1 MGKLID
7 IDFAIIETLRV
18 HPDFTPTVNALYM
31 DNMTHPE
38 GIDLRNFT
46 SSNGARA
53 KMKDITQTD
62 MLHFILDE
70 AVKCYN
76 AMAYFYYNDPN
87 MKALN
92 TVDEKMANLLNTFPY
107 YGVVLKAVEI
117 IANPKINSAIFYK
130 TDSKELMALVDAV
143 TNCRYQKGDK
153 LREFIDKSG
162 VGLTALGGFG
172 TQDLFAKIDS
182 DIKKYEVAKNVQVN
196 PKATNQCLLDVMS
209 GAQLKNKHNEY
220 GLSGTLYATQD
231 IGKRRGNQEDAV
243 IILEHPENP
252 EFKLIA
258 VSDGMGGVELGD
270 KASSYLT
277 QQLARWF
284 KSLPA
289 DLYSF
294 PMEVQQLLNKK
305 IAQISNEIC
314 KQYNS
319 EYRGIVCGATVVA
332 SIVTQEYTINSTVGD
347 SRIYTIKDDKLE
359 LITRDESAVWPPYK
373 EARDMTPAELDD
385 LRFVR
390 NNNEILRCIGQS
402 MDASHIQSLMIP
414 NSSYDKIILLS
425 DGVTDLLSQEDI
437 RVISRKYPTE
447 RITHELVEAA
457 ITNMARRAR
466 GADERHYSG
475 VNPGKDNATAAMY
488 ARR

>member
-1 MGKLID
+1 MGKLND
-7 IDFAIIETLRV
+7 IDFAIIETLKA
-18 HPDFTPTVNALYM
+18 HPDFTPAVNALYM
-31 DNMTHPE
+31 DNMTSPR

-46 SSNGARA
+46 GQNGARA
-53 KMKDITQTD
+53 KMKEVTQTD
-62 MLHFILDE
+62 MLHFILNE

-87 MKALN
+87 MKELDSVA
-92 TVDEKMANLLNTFPY
+92 EKMANLLNTFPY
-107 YGVVLKAVEI
+107 YGVVLKAVEV

-130 TDSKELMALVDAV
+130 TDSKELMALVEAV
-143 TNCRYQKGDK
+143 TNCRYQNGDK

-172 TQDLFAKIDS
+172 TQDLFAKIET
-182 DIKKYEVAKNVQVN
+182 DINKYSIARNIQVN
-196 PKATNQCLLDVMS
+196 QTATNQCLLDVMS
-209 GAQLKNKHNEY
+209 GAQLKNQHNEY

-231 IGKRRGNQEDAV
+231 IGKRRTNQEDAV

-252 EFKLIA
+252 KFKLIA
-258 VSDGMGGVELGD
+258 VADGMGGVELGD

-294 PMEVQQLLNKK
+294 PMEVQQMLNKK

-314 KQYNS
+314 RQYNS
-319 EYRGIVCGATVVA
+319 EYNGIRCGSTLVA
-332 SIVTQEYTINSTVGD
+332 SVVTQEYTINSTVGD
-347 SRIYTIKDDKLE
+347 SRIYTVKDDKLE

-373 EARDMTPAELDD
+373 AAKDMTPEELDD

-390 NNNEILRCIGQS
+390 NNNEILRCIGQGMS
-402 MDASHIQSLMIP
+402 ANHIQSLMIP
-414 NSSYDKIILLS
+414 NNSYDKLILLS

-437 RVISRKYPTE
+437 RVISRTYPTDK
-447 RITHELVEAA
+447 ITHELVQAA
-457 ITNMARRAR
+457 ITNMARRAQ
-466 GADERHYSG
+466 GADEMHYSG
-475 VNPGKDNATAAMY
+475 INAGKDNATAAMY

>member
-1 MGKLID
+1 MGRLND
-7 IDFAIIETLRV
+7 IDFAIIETLNV
-18 HPDFTPTVNALYM
+18 HPDFTPHINTIYM
-31 DNMTHPE
+31 DNLTSPT
-38 GIDLRNFT
+38 GIYLVNFT
-46 SSNGARA
+46 SKNGARA
-53 KMKDITQTD
+53 KMKDVTQTD
-62 MLHFILDE
+62 MLHFILHE

-87 MKALN
+87 MKELPTTA
-92 TVDEKMANLLNTFPY
+92 EKMANLLNTFPY
-107 YGVVLKAVEI
+107 YGIILKAIEI

-143 TNCRYQKGDK
+143 ASCRYQNGTK

-162 VGLTALGGFG
+162 AGLTSVGSYG
-172 TQDLFAKIDS
+172 TLDLFEKVSTDISKI
-182 DIKKYEVAKNVQVN
+182 EVAKNIHVN
-196 PKATNQCLLDVMS
+196 PRATNQCLLEVMS

-243 IILEHPENP
+243 IIMEHPENP

-277 QQLARWF
+277 QQLAKWF

-314 KQYNS
+314 KTYNAP
-319 EYRGIVCGATVVA
+319 YNGIRCGATVVA

-347 SRIYTIKDDKLE
+347 SRIYTIKDDKLQ

-373 EARDMTPAELDD
+373 AAQDMTPEELDD

-390 NNNEILRCIGQS
+390 NNNEILRCIGQD
-402 MDASHIQSLMIP
+402 MDASHIQTMIIP
-414 NSSYDKIILLS
+414 NNSYDKLILLS
-425 DGVTDLLSQEDI
+425 DGVTDLLSQEQI
-437 RVISRKYPTE
+437 RVISRNYPTDQ
-447 RITHELVEAA
+447 ITHELVQTA
-457 ITNMARRAR
+457 ITNIARRAQ
-466 GADERHYSG
+466 GADERHLNG
-475 VNPGKDNATAAMY
+475 IPAGKDNATAAMY

>member
-1 MGKLID
+1 MGKLND
-7 IDFAIIETLRV
+7 IDFALIETIKA
-18 HPDFTPTVNALYM
+18 HPDFIPSLNALYM
-31 DNMTHPE
+31 DNMTSPK

-46 SSNGARA
+46 SANGARA
-53 KMKDITQTD
+53 KMKEVTQTE
-62 MLHFILDE
+62 MLHFVLNE

-87 MKALN
+87 MKALD

-107 YGVVLKAVEI
+107 YGIVLKAVEV
-117 IANPKINSAIFYK
+117 IANPKINSALFYE

-143 TNCRYQKGDK
+143 VSCRYQNGDK

-162 VGLTALGGFG
+162 VGLTALGKFG
-172 TQDLFAKIDS
+172 TQDLFAKVNE
-182 DIKKYEVAKNVQVN
+182 DISRVEIARHIKIN
-196 PKATNQCLLDVMS
+196 PVGTNQCLLDIMS
-209 GAQLKNKHNEY
+209 GAQLKSKHNEY
-220 GLSGTLYATQD
+220 ALNGTLYATQD
-231 IGKRRGNQEDAV
+231 IGIRRANQEDAV
-243 IILEHPENP
+243 VILEHPGNP

-284 KSLPA
+284 NALPA

-305 IAQISNEIC
+305 IAQISNEIYR
-314 KQYNS
+314 KYN
-319 EYRGIVCGATVVA
+319 EPYNGICCGATLVA

-347 SRIYTIKDDKLE
+347 SRIYTIKEDKLE
-359 LITRDESAVWPPYK
+359 LITRDESIVWPPFK
-373 EARDMTPAELDD
+373 EAKDMTPEELDD

-390 NNNEILRCIGQS
+390 NNNEILRCVGDD
-402 MDASHIQSLMIP
+402 MDASHIQTLMIP
-414 NSSYDKIILLS
+414 NSSYDKLILLS

-437 RVISRKYPTE
+437 KVISRTYPTD
-447 RITHELVEAA
+447 RITHELVQAA
-457 ITNMARRAR
+457 ITNIARRAQ
-466 GADERHYSG
+466 GADEMHYAG
-475 VNPGKDNATAAMY
+475 INAGKDNASAAMY

>member
-1 MGKLID
+1 MGKLNN
-7 IDFAIIETLRV
+7 IDFALIETIKV
-18 HPDFTPTVNALYM
+18 HPDFIPSLNALYM
-31 DNMTHPE
+31 DNMTSPQ
-38 GIDLRNFT
+38 GIELKNFT

-53 KMKDITQTD
+53 KMQEVTQTD
-62 MLHFILDE
+62 MLHFVLHE

-87 MKALN
+87 MRALN

-107 YGVVLKAVEI
+107 YGIVLKAVEV
-117 IANPKINSAIFYK
+117 IANPKINCAIFYS

-143 TNCRYQKGDK
+143 VSCRYQSGAK
-153 LREFIDKSG
+153 LRDFIDKSG
-162 VGLTALGGFG
+162 TGLTALGTFG
-172 TQDLFAKIDS
+172 TQDLFTRVAADISKIE
-182 DIKKYEVAKNVQVN
+182 IAKNVKVN
-196 PKATNQCLLDVMS
+196 PAATNQCLLDIMS
-209 GAQLKNKHNEY
+209 GSQLKNKHNEY

-231 IGKRRGNQEDAV
+231 IGVRRSNQEDAV
-243 IILEHPENP
+243 VILEHPDNP

-284 KSLPA
+284 NALPA

-294 PMEVQQLLNKK
+294 PIEVQQLLNKK
-305 IAQISNEIC
+305 IAQISNEIY
-314 KQYNS
+314 KQYN
-319 EYRGIVCGATVVA
+319 EPYNGICCGATVVA

-359 LITRDESAVWPPYK
+359 LITRDESAVWPPFK
-373 EARDMTPAELDD
+373 EAKDMTQEELDD

-390 NNNEILRCIGQS
+390 NNNEILRCIGQD
-402 MDASHIQSLMIP
+402 MDASHIQTLMIP
-414 NSSYDKIILLS
+414 NSSYDKLILLS

-437 RVISRKYPTE
+437 KVISRNFPTDK
-447 RITHELVEAA
+447 ITHELVRAA
-457 ITNMARRAR
+457 ISNIARRAQ
-466 GADERHYSG
+466 GADEMHYSG
-475 VNPGKDNATAAMY
+475 INAGKDNATAAMY

>member
-7 IDFAIIETLRV
+7 IDFAIIETLKA
-18 HPDFTPTVNALYM
+18 HPDFTPCINSLYM
-31 DNMTHPE
+31 DNMTSPE
-38 GIDLRNFT
+38 GIDLINFT
-46 SSNGARA
+46 SANGARA
-53 KMKDITQTD
+53 KMKEVTQTD
-62 MLHFILDE
+62 MLHFILNE

-87 MKALN
+87 MRALS
-92 TVDEKMANLLNTFPY
+92 TTDEKMANLLNTFPY
-107 YGVVLKAVEI
+107 YGVILKAVEV
-117 IANPKINSAIFYK
+117 IANQKINSALFYK

-143 TNCRYQKGDK
+143 VECRYKNGPK

-162 VGLTALGGFG
+162 AGLTALGSFG
-172 TQDLFAKIDS
+172 TQDLFAKIS
-182 DIKKYEVAKNVQVN
+182 TDISKIQVAKNVNVN

-209 GAQLKNKHNEY
+209 GSQLKNKHNEY

-231 IGKRRGNQEDAV
+231 VGKSRGNQEDAV

-258 VSDGMGGVELGD
+258 VSDGMGGVEYGD

-294 PMEVQQLLNKK
+294 PMEVQALLNKK
-305 IAQISNEIC
+305 IAQISSEIY
-314 KQYNS
+314 KQYN
-319 EYRGIVCGATVVA
+319 EPFNGICCGATVVA
-332 SIVTQEYTINSTVGD
+332 SIVTQEYTVNSTVGD

-373 EARDMTPAELDD
+373 PAREMTPEELDD

-390 NNNEILRCIGQS
+390 NNNEILRCIGED
-402 MDASHIQSLMIP
+402 MDASHIQTLMIP
-414 NSSYDKIILLS
+414 NSSYDKLILLS

-437 RVISRKYPTE
+437 RVISRTYPTDK
-447 RITHELVEAA
+447 ITHELVQAA
-457 ITNMARRAR
+457 INNTARRAK
-466 GADERHYSG
+466 GADELHYSG
-475 VNPGKDNATAAMY
+475 INAGKDNATAAMY

>member
-1 MGKLID
+1 MGKLND
-7 IDFAIIETLRV
+7 IDFAIIETLKA
-18 HPDFTPTVNALYM
+18 HPDFTPAVNALYM
-31 DNMTHPE
+31 DNMTSPR

-46 SSNGARA
+46 SQNGARA
-53 KMKDITQTD
+53 KMKEVTQTD
-62 MLHFILDE
+62 MLHFILNE

-87 MKALN
+87 MKELDSVA
-92 TVDEKMANLLNTFPY
+92 EKMANLLNTFPY
-107 YGVVLKAVEI
+107 YGVVLKAVEV

-130 TDSKELMALVDAV
+130 TDSKELMALVEAV
-143 TNCRYQKGDK
+143 TNCRYQNGAK

-162 VGLTALGGFG
+162 AGLTALGGFG
-172 TQDLFAKIDS
+172 TQDLFAKIET
-182 DIKKYEVAKNVQVN
+182 DINKYSIARNIQVN
-196 PKATNQCLLDVMS
+196 QTATNQCLLDVMS
-209 GAQLKNKHNEY
+209 GAQLKNQHNEY
-220 GLSGTLYATQD
+220 GLNGTLYATQD
-231 IGKRRGNQEDAV
+231 IGKRRTNQEDSV

-258 VSDGMGGVELGD
+258 VADGMGGVELGD

-294 PMEVQQLLNKK
+294 PMEVQQMLNKK

-314 KQYNS
+314 RQYNS
-319 EYRGIVCGATVVA
+319 EYNGIRCGSTLVA

-347 SRIYTIKDDKLE
+347 SRIYTVKDDKLE

-373 EARDMTPAELDD
+373 SAKDMTPEELDD

-390 NNNEILRCIGQS
+390 NNNEILRCIGQGMS
-402 MDASHIQSLMIP
+402 ANHIQSLMIP
-414 NSSYDKIILLS
+414 NNSYDKLILLS

-437 RVISRKYPTE
+437 RVISRTYPTDK
-447 RITHELVEAA
+447 ITHELVQAA
-457 ITNMARRAR
+457 ITNMARRAQ
-466 GADERHYSG
+466 GADEMHYSG
-475 VNPGKDNATAAMY
+475 INAGKDNATAAMY

>member
-1 MGKLID
+1 MGKLIN
-7 IDFAIIETLRV
+7 IDFAIIETLKA
-18 HPDFTPTVNALYM
+18 HPEFTESVNALYM
-31 DNMTHPE
+31 DNMTSPD
-38 GIDLRNFT
+38 GIDLRSFT
-46 SSNGARA
+46 NTNDARA
-53 KMKDITQTD
+53 KMKEVTQTD

-87 MKALN
+87 MRALS
-92 TVDEKMANLLNTFPY
+92 TTAEKMANLLNTFPY
-107 YGVVLKAVEI
+107 YGIVLKAVEV
-117 IANPKINSAIFYK
+117 IANPKINSALFYK

-143 TNCRYQKGDK
+143 VSCRYQNGPK

-162 VGLTALGGFG
+162 AGLTTLGAFG
-172 TQDLFAKIDS
+172 TQDLFAKIS
-182 DIKKYEVAKNVQVN
+182 TDISKVEVAKNVHVN

-209 GAQLKNKHNEY
+209 GSQLRNKHNEY
-220 GLSGTLYATQD
+220 GLNGTLYATQD

-258 VSDGMGGVELGD
+258 VSDGMGGVEYGD

-294 PMEVQQLLNKK
+294 PMEVQGLLNKK
-305 IAQISNEIC
+305 IAQISSEIY
-314 KQYNS
+314 KQYN
-319 EYRGIVCGATVVA
+319 EPFNGIRCGATVVA
-332 SIVTQEYTINSTVGD
+332 SIVTQEYTVNSTVGD

-373 EARDMTPAELDD
+373 AARDMTPEELDD

-390 NNNEILRCIGQS
+390 NNNEILRCIGDD
-402 MDASHIQSLMIP
+402 MDASHIQTLMIP
-414 NSSYDKIILLS
+414 NSSYDKLILLS

-437 RVISRKYPTE
+437 RVISRTYPTDK
-447 RITHELVEAA
+447 ITHELVQAA
-457 ITNMARRAR
+457 INNTARRAK
-466 GADERHYSG
+466 GADELHYSG
-475 VNPGKDNATAAMY
+475 VNAGKDNATAAMY